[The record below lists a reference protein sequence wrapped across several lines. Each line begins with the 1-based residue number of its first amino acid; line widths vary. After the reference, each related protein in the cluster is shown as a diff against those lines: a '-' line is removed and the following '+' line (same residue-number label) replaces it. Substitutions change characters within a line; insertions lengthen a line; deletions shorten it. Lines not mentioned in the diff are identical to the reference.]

1 MTRLVNMISSLRERS
16 ESLACAPRVFNCMS
30 EIPPPP
36 SPKKEVIAP
45 IRESIAEEFADDPPD
60 AEPHYGEARLWLV
73 ARDPRCLFAYWGFR
87 PEEHPDAT
95 AENGRAR
102 FFLRVFRGNGAAEC
116 SIEIEGGAGHAFI
129 PAESPDSGYF
139 AELGFFTAETWCF
152 LARSDTARTPP
163 ELPGADTPAI
173 FATIPAQLSLGKMRD
188 LVAASAAPGESLAI
202 TAARIQNDAR
212 QNGEWTPELEH
223 LLAEMLGAIPAAPA
237 ASPANPL
244 TLTQTIRQKLTA
256 TASASTPGVPIP
268 SSHIESPRTPPGASW
283 PTSR

>member
-1 MTRLVNMISSLRERS
+1 
-16 ESLACAPRVFNCMS
+16 MS

-95 AENGRAR
+95 AGNGCAR
-102 FFLRVFRGNGAAEC
+102 FFLRVFRGNGAAES

-139 AELGFFTAETWCF
+139 AEHC
-152 LARSDTARTPP
+152 DTQLIMLELDKRLPAPP
-163 ELPGADTPAI
+163 L
-173 FATIPAQLSLGKMRD
+173 IPEGRE
-188 LVAASAAPGESLAI
+188 GEVRAI
-202 TAARIQNDAR
+202 TKHDTREMMRSWLTIDKSRSLKIVANELLSFNFAFFSKSVSE
-212 QNGEWTPELEH
+212 NGFVRKFYE
-223 LLAEMLGAIPAAPA
+223 
-237 ASPANPL
+237 
-244 TLTQTIRQKLTA
+244 TIL
-256 TASASTPGVPIP
+256 
-268 SSHIESPRTPPGASW
+268 
-283 PTSR
+283 